1 MRRRPLT
8 TSGDQR
14 LVVRARSFRV
24 HIVREPEPRYG
35 HDIATPRDVACLAHA
50 LIGDLAQE
58 VVIAVWVDARHRA
71 VGHTEI
77 CRGTLNASRFTPRDV
92 LVPGL
97 LVGAAGLALAHCH
110 PSGDSTPSRADRLV
124 TAKVRRACEL
134 IGMVMLDHVVVSDS
148 EWWSIENETGGAF
161 LAAGSRL
168 AVDVPAAGT
177 AH

>member
-8 TSGDQR
+8 TTGDQR

-24 HIVREPEPRYG
+24 HIVREAEPRYG
-35 HDIATPRDVACLAHA
+35 HDIATPRDLAALAHA

-77 CRGTLNASRFTPRDV
+77 CRGSLNATRFTPRDV

-97 LVGAAGLALAHCH
+97 LLGAFGLALAHCH

-124 TAKVRRACEL
+124 TATLRQACKL
-134 IGMVMLDHVVVSDS
+134 VGMVMLDHVVVSDAD
-148 EWWSIENETGGAF
+148 WWSIEHETGGSVV
-161 LAAGSRL
+161 AAGSRL
-168 AVDVPAAGT
+168 LEQIAPPD